1 MGKLDKSSSKAKA
14 LIHKCY
20 SIIVCEI
27 INPLG
32 LPPHFASQRR
42 FACGS
47 KHGFLAGMAE
57 AKIALLQYNHQHED
71 KMNGKK
77 ITSMIFKTLN
87 YTNEIKKKSTNG
99 HGGRRQLF
107 KSIRHS
113 LRIPA
118 SEPKKLEWFDE
129 QSHLNLIWLPETGT
143 TKLDDYPKE
152 QREALLAKIADEAE
166 APTVVKNNRAEL
178 LEARTKLKN
187 KVKSA
192 SKKETDDGCILAFHN
207 ILNVKGIADTEQ
219 LLSDLALFE
228 IQRKNQKLDTVR
240 KFLECHNE
248 IESGPKPLI
257 RKNQA
262 VIQEAFFKFPSKNEV
277 SGVSAEGR
285 IDLIKGFYQQVFPEY
300 PIHFIV
306 LHGDEDVDLKDHSDH
321 PHLFI
326 STKNSKTGRYD
337 LRETQ
342 INKVNS
348 YLKKHRPGTELIGE
362 TPDFLESQLLFGY
375 LQDMFYAYTNNRLL
389 KNTPYYAKKHEKTEG
404 HMNTLRYINGEAKKP
419 KSDRA
424 FNLYELAKIKRDE
437 AENALNLAQQK
448 KQEATH
454 YVRKAQKYVKAQL
467 TKAEDA
473 IERQRLAEEATAEE
487 REQADAYRRKTQ
499 NHIQNIESKS
509 AESERIQGEIT
520 ARIAELKLFKTNL
533 GDLISGV
540 VGWLDELFY
549 EKRQDIQEKALERAR
564 LAYLRIQIND
574 RTDGSEFINQAD
586 REIDRHLEVLDE
598 HREELPYLPVS
609 SEIKRKIKPR

>member
-1 MGKLDKSSSKAKA
+1 M
-14 LIHKCY
+14 
-20 SIIVCEI
+20 CEI

>member
-1 MGKLDKSSSKAKA
+1 
-14 LIHKCY
+14 
-20 SIIVCEI
+20 
-27 INPLG
+27 
-32 LPPHFASQRR
+32 
-42 FACGS
+42 
-47 KHGFLAGMAE
+47 
-57 AKIALLQYNHQHED
+57 
-71 KMNGKK
+71 MNGKK

-248 IESGPKPLI
+248 IESGQKPLI

-404 HMNTLRYINGEAKKP
+404 HMSTLRYINGEAKKP

-454 YVRKAQKYVKAQL
+454 YVR
-467 TKAEDA
+467 
-473 IERQRLAEEATAEE
+473 
-487 REQADAYRRKTQ
+487 
-499 NHIQNIESKS
+499 
-509 AESERIQGEIT
+509 
-520 ARIAELKLFKTNL
+520 
-533 GDLISGV
+533 
-540 VGWLDELFY
+540 
-549 EKRQDIQEKALERAR
+549 
-564 LAYLRIQIND
+564 QIPN
-574 RTDGSEFINQAD
+574 
-586 REIDRHLEVLDE
+586 
-598 HREELPYLPVS
+598 
-609 SEIKRKIKPR
+609 

>member
-1 MGKLDKSSSKAKA
+1 M
-14 LIHKCY
+14 
-20 SIIVCEI
+20 CEI

-487 REQADAYRRKTQ
+487 REQADTYRRKTQ

-520 ARIAELKLFKTNL
+520 AKIAELKLFKTNL

-609 SEIKRKIKPR
+609 SEIKRKIKPK

>member
-1 MGKLDKSSSKAKA
+1 
-14 LIHKCY
+14 
-20 SIIVCEI
+20 
-27 INPLG
+27 
-32 LPPHFASQRR
+32 
-42 FACGS
+42 
-47 KHGFLAGMAE
+47 
-57 AKIALLQYNHQHED
+57 
-71 KMNGKK
+71 MNGKK

-187 KVKSA
+187 KVKNA
-192 SKKETDDGCILAFHN
+192 SKKETDDGSILAFQN
-207 ILNVKGIADTEQ
+207 ILNVKGIVDTEQ
-219 LLSDLALFE
+219 LLSDLALFD

-389 KNTPYYAKKHEKTEG
+389 KNTPYFAKKHEKTEG
-404 HMNTLRYINGEAKKP
+404 HMNTLRYINGESKKP
-419 KSDRA
+419 KSERA
-424 FNLYELAKIKRDE
+424 FNLYTLAKEKRDE
-437 AENALNLAQQK
+437 AD
-448 KQEATH
+448 
-454 YVRKAQKYVKAQL
+454 RKAKLAELSTAQAEQKAHKAQEYTQQAKRYVKAQL

-473 IERQRLAEEATAEE
+473 IERQKLAEQATVDEH
-487 REQADAYRRKTQ
+487 EQAASYRRSSDCYKQTIATRAVERDK
-499 NHIQNIESKS
+499 IQ
-509 AESERIQGEIT
+509 AE
-520 ARIAELKLFKTNL
+520 IA
-533 GDLISGV
+533 S
-540 VGWLDELFY
+540 
-549 EKRQDIQEKALERAR
+549 
-564 LAYLRIQIND
+564 
-574 RTDGSEFINQAD
+574 
-586 REIDRHLEVLDE
+586 
-598 HREELPYLPVS
+598 
-609 SEIKRKIKPR
+609 

>member
-1 MGKLDKSSSKAKA
+1 
-14 LIHKCY
+14 
-20 SIIVCEI
+20 
-27 INPLG
+27 
-32 LPPHFASQRR
+32 
-42 FACGS
+42 
-47 KHGFLAGMAE
+47 
-57 AKIALLQYNHQHED
+57 
-71 KMNGKK
+71 MNGKK

-107 KSIRHS
+107 KSLRHS

-285 IDLIKGFYQQVFPEY
+285 IELIKGFYQQVFPEY

-306 LHGDEDVDLKDHSDH
+306 LHGDEDVNKTDHSDH

-342 INKVNS
+342 IKKVNA
-348 YLKKHRPGTELIGE
+348 YLKKHRPGTDPIGE
-362 TPDFLESQLLFGY
+362 TPDYLESQLLFGY

-404 HMNTLRYINGEAKKP
+404 HMNKLRYINGESKKP
-419 KSDRA
+419 KSERA
-424 FNLYELAKIKRDE
+424 FNLYTLAKEQRDE
-437 AENALNLAQQK
+437 A
-448 KQEATH
+448 
-454 YVRKAQKYVKAQL
+454 VRKAELAEQKAQKAQEYTQQAKRYVATQL

-487 REQADAYRRKTQ
+487 HEQAVAYRRSSDHYKEVMGKDRTE
-499 NHIQNIESKS
+499 H
-509 AESERIQGEIT
+509 
-520 ARIAELKLFKTNL
+520 ARVLVELKLFRTNL
-533 GDLISGV
+533 SDLIDGITS
-540 VGWLDELFY
+540 WIEETFSAR
-549 EKRQDIQEKALERAR
+549 RQDIQEKYLERAR
-564 LAYLRIQIND
+564 KAYDRVRENDETDDKRFTKEAEANVDQQLAQ
-574 RTDGSEFINQAD
+574 
-586 REIDRHLEVLDE
+586 LELYDKAVIKM
-598 HREELPYLPVS
+598 PS
-609 SEIKRKIKPR
+609 ASEIKRRIIKP

>member
-1 MGKLDKSSSKAKA
+1 MA
-14 LIHKCY
+14 Y
-20 SIIVCEI
+20 S
-27 INPLG
+27 NPLG

-57 AKIALLQYNHQHED
+57 AKSALLQYNHQHED

-107 KSIRHS
+107 KSLRHS

-118 SEPKKLEWFDE
+118 SQPKKLEWFDE

-143 TKLDDYPKE
+143 TRLDDYPKE
-152 QREALLAKIADEAE
+152 QREALLAKITDEAE
-166 APTVVKNNRAEL
+166 APTVVKDNRAEL

-187 KVKSA
+187 KVKNA
-192 SKKETDDGCILAFHN
+192 SKKETDDGSILAFQN

-219 LLSDLALFE
+219 LMSDFALFD
-228 IQRKNQKLDTVR
+228 IKRKNQKLDTVR

-248 IESGPKPLI
+248 IESGPKPII

-285 IDLIKGFYQQVFPEY
+285 IELIKGFYQQVFPEY

-306 LHGDEDVDLKDHSDH
+306 LHGDEDINKTDHSDH

-342 INKVNS
+342 IKKVNA
-348 YLKKHRPGTELIGE
+348 YLKKHRPGTDPIGE

-404 HMNTLRYINGEAKKP
+404 HMNTLRHINGEAKKP
-419 KSDRA
+419 KSERA
-424 FNLYELAKIKRDE
+424 FNLYELAKIKREE
-437 AENALNLAQQK
+437 AENALKLAQGR

-454 YVRKAQKYVKAQL
+454 YVHKAQQYVKAQL

-499 NHIQNIESKS
+499 NHIKNIESKS
-509 AESERIQGEIT
+509 AESDRIQGEIT

-586 REIDRHLEVLDE
+586 REIDQHLEVLDE
-598 HREELPYLPVS
+598 HREELPDLPDS
-609 SEIKRKIKPR
+609 KTIKQKIKPR

>member
-1 MGKLDKSSSKAKA
+1 
-14 LIHKCY
+14 
-20 SIIVCEI
+20 
-27 INPLG
+27 
-32 LPPHFASQRR
+32 
-42 FACGS
+42 
-47 KHGFLAGMAE
+47 
-57 AKIALLQYNHQHED
+57 
-71 KMNGKK
+71 
-77 ITSMIFKTLN
+77 MIFKTLN

-107 KSIRHS
+107 KSLRHS

-118 SEPKKLEWFDE
+118 SQPKKLEWFDE

-143 TKLDDYPKE
+143 TILDDYPKE

-166 APTVVKNNRAEL
+166 APTMVKNNRAEL

-187 KVKSA
+187 KVKNA
-192 SKKETDDGCILAFHN
+192 SKKETDDGSILAFQN

-219 LLSDLALFE
+219 LLSDLALFD

-248 IESGPKPLI
+248 IESGPKPII

-277 SGVSAEGR
+277 SGVGAEGR

-326 STKNSKTGRYD
+326 STKNSKNGRYD

-342 INKVNS
+342 INKVNT

-419 KSDRA
+419 KSERA
-424 FNLYELAKIKRDE
+424 FNLYELAKIKREE
-437 AENALNLAQQK
+437 AENALNLAQEK

-454 YVRKAQKYVKAQL
+454 YVHKAQKYVKAQL

-473 IERQRLAEEATAEE
+473 IERQRLAEQATAEE
-487 REQADAYRRKTQ
+487 HEQAASYRRSSDSYKQTIATRAVERDK
-499 NHIQNIESKS
+499 IQ
-509 AESERIQGEIT
+509 AEIASSR
-520 ARIAELKLFKTNL
+520 AELKLYKTNL
-533 GDLISGV
+533 SSL
-540 VGWLDELFY
+540 LDGIVSWIEEVFSAR
-549 EKRQDIQEKALERAR
+549 RQDIQEKFLEQAR
-564 LAYLRIQIND
+564 HAFERVREND
-574 RTDGSEFINQAD
+574 KTVNKSYTKKAESEVDQQL
-586 REIDRHLEVLDE
+586 EILDKYSDIF
-598 HREELPYLPVS
+598 PDLPVAR
-609 SEIKRKIKPR
+609 EVRRRIIKP

>member
-1 MGKLDKSSSKAKA
+1 
-14 LIHKCY
+14 
-20 SIIVCEI
+20 
-27 INPLG
+27 
-32 LPPHFASQRR
+32 
-42 FACGS
+42 
-47 KHGFLAGMAE
+47 
-57 AKIALLQYNHQHED
+57 
-71 KMNGKK
+71 MNGKK

-187 KVKSA
+187 KVKNA
-192 SKKETDDGCILAFHN
+192 SKKETDDGSILAFQN
-207 ILNVKGIADTEQ
+207 ILNVKGIVDTEQ
-219 LLSDLALFE
+219 LLSDLALFD

-389 KNTPYYAKKHEKTEG
+389 KNTPYFAKKHEKTEG
-404 HMNTLRYINGEAKKP
+404 HMNTLRYINGESKKP
-419 KSDRA
+419 KSERA
-424 FNLYELAKIKRDE
+424 FNLYTLAKEKRDE
-437 AENALNLAQQK
+437 AD
-448 KQEATH
+448 
-454 YVRKAQKYVKAQL
+454 RKAKLAELSTAQAEQKAHKAQEYTQQAKRYVKAQL

-473 IERQRLAEEATAEE
+473 IERQKLAEQATVDEH
-487 REQADAYRRKTQ
+487 EQAASYRRSSDCYKQTIATRAVERDK
-499 NHIQNIESKS
+499 IQ
-509 AESERIQGEIT
+509 AEIASSR
-520 ARIAELKLFKTNL
+520 AELKLYKTNL
-533 GDLISGV
+533 SNLLDGV
-540 VGWLDELFY
+540 VSWIDEVFSARR
-549 EKRQDIQEKALERAR
+549 KDIQEKFLEQAR
-564 LAYLRIQIND
+564 HAFERVREND
-574 RTDGSEFINQAD
+574 RTANKSYTKKAESEVDQQL
-586 REIDRHLEVLDE
+586 EILDKYNDIFPDLPEAKEV
-598 HREELPYLPVS
+598 RRR
-609 SEIKRKIKPR
+609 IIKP

>member
-1 MGKLDKSSSKAKA
+1 
-14 LIHKCY
+14 
-20 SIIVCEI
+20 
-27 INPLG
+27 
-32 LPPHFASQRR
+32 
-42 FACGS
+42 
-47 KHGFLAGMAE
+47 
-57 AKIALLQYNHQHED
+57 
-71 KMNGKK
+71 MNGKK

-348 YLKKHRPGTELIGE
+348 YLKKHRPGTKLIGE
-362 TPDFLESQLLFGY
+362 TPDFWSLNYCSGIYRICF
-375 LQDMFYAYTNNRLL
+375 
-389 KNTPYYAKKHEKTEG
+389 TP
-404 HMNTLRYINGEAKKP
+404 I
-419 KSDRA
+419 
-424 FNLYELAKIKRDE
+424 
-437 AENALNLAQQK
+437 
-448 KQEATH
+448 
-454 YVRKAQKYVKAQL
+454 
-467 TKAEDA
+467 
-473 IERQRLAEEATAEE
+473 
-487 REQADAYRRKTQ
+487 
-499 NHIQNIESKS
+499 
-509 AESERIQGEIT
+509 
-520 ARIAELKLFKTNL
+520 
-533 GDLISGV
+533 
-540 VGWLDELFY
+540 
-549 EKRQDIQEKALERAR
+549 
-564 LAYLRIQIND
+564 
-574 RTDGSEFINQAD
+574 RT
-586 REIDRHLEVLDE
+586 IDC
-598 HREELPYLPVS
+598 
-609 SEIKRKIKPR
+609 